1 MKSVTLKSK
10 LNGELF
16 VCENVRDV
24 HYIDDVEYI
33 VVHKQHNER
42 HFLMR
47 RDVLEK
53 VDKKI
58 LKTA

>member
-1 MKSVTLKSK
+1 MKPVTFKNLM
-10 LNGELF
+10 NNELF
-16 VCENVRDV
+16 ICENVREV
-24 HYIDDVEYI
+24 HDIDGVEYI
-33 VVHKQHNER
+33 VVHKQHNDR
-42 HFLMR
+42 KFLMR